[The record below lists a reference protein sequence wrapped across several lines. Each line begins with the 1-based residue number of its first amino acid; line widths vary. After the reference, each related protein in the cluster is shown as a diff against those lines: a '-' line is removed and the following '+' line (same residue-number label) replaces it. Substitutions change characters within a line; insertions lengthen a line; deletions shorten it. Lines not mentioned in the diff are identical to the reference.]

1 MKIPNAHSFYFVRH
15 GETDWNVQHKAMG
28 SQDIG
33 LNDRG
38 ILQAHQAAALLNN
51 EPITTI
57 VTSPLRR
64 ARQTADIIAQYVHA
78 PVVENA
84 GLSEACWG
92 KKEGHPIDNGSW
104 INDWMGGCHIP
115 GSEKY
120 TDYVNR
126 IKNALDH
133 VLDPTLADAGPILM
147 VSHGFVY
154 GVIQDIL
161 GLPIMDIPNAEPVYL
176 LAPENPAHPWRV
188 YPLRQDGP

>member
-1 MKIPNAHSFYFVRH
+1 MKIPHAQSFYFVRH
-15 GETDWNVQHKAMG
+15 GETDWNVQNKAMG

-51 EPITTI
+51 EPISTI

-64 ARQTADIIAQYVHA
+64 ARQTADMIAQYMDA
-78 PVVENA
+78 PVLEDP

-92 KKEGHPIDNGSW
+92 EKEGHPIEEGSW
-104 INDWMGGCHIP
+104 INDWMGGCDIP

-133 VLDPTLADAGPILM
+133 VLDPT
-147 VSHGFVY
+147 
-154 GVIQDIL
+154 
-161 GLPIMDIPNAEPVYL
+161 
-176 LAPENPAHPWRV
+176 
-188 YPLRQDGP
+188 